1 MHVFFII
8 SASCGTKKF
17 NSVLIGNLQGDFGV
31 ESVSDLNIIDCLEW
45 IAKKTKGTPFAGMV
59 VSIEKTMTRREYLDY
74 IFQIAL
80 TDDQYERL
88 LVDDYEEPSEDP
100 NDFWTNEY

>member
-8 SASCGTKKF
+8 SATCGTKTF
-17 NSVLIGNLQGDFGV
+17 HSVVIGDLQDDFGV

-59 VSIEKTMTRREYLDY
+59 VSIEKTMTRQEYFDY
-74 IFQIAL
+74 KSQIEL
-80 TDDQYERL
+80 TFDQCDRL
-88 LVDDYEEPSEDP
+88 YTDDYEEPSEDK